1 MLKTTPLHPLIWPIT
16 DLLKRTKNSI
26 YDFDIN
32 VESVSFNAYFECM
45 GLLHHK
51 RFFFTEI
58 TTAKERNGQ
67 THGQCKHTSL
77 SNR

>member
-51 RFFFTEI
+51 RFFLLKSQQQKKGTVKRMASAN
-58 TTAKERNGQ
+58 T
-67 THGQCKHTSL
+67 L
-77 SNR
+77 V